1 MQNKISPKEKINF
14 DFFKELP
21 LDEVAK
27 CLGMYPSKGG
37 KYRSPL
43 HTDVNPSLTIQ
54 MDETKPYYNRWKDWS
69 FNECGGAIEL
79 VMASKF
85 KIAPTTYWANKSAYK
100 KQLFEAVHFLNDYFP
115 GGIEYTEEGKKDM
128 PKIPKI
134 PKEILEAIGLDN
146 NPFFDNKVASNRRI
160 SQDYGIDIKKVFSST
175 FDNTINMSMSERA
188 LIVLDKLKAYEKNCY
203 DYSLEVI
210 KNFPDLDEKAA
221 EVILSTAN
229 KWIEKVQPYIK
240 EVSDY
245 YFDMAEIE
253 YPAIDFEEEAD
264 KLFGEIEKEEELENN
279 TENSKT
285 DKNFDYEMEM

>member
-85 KIAPTTYWANKSAYK
+85 KIAPTTYWADKSAYK

-160 SQDYGIDIKKVFSST
+160 SQDYGIDIKKVFPNT

-188 LIVLDKLKAYEKNCY
+188 VIVLDKLKAYEKNCY
-203 DYSLEVI
+203 DYSLEII
-210 KNFPDLDEKAA
+210 KNFPDLDEKAT

-253 YPAIDFEEEAD
+253 YPVIDFEEEAD
-264 KLFGEIEKEEELENN
+264 KLFGSIDKECELQDS
-279 TENSKT
+279 TENEK
-285 DKNFDYEMEM
+285 DKNLDYEMEM

>member
-85 KIAPTTYWANKSAYK
+85 KIAPTTYWADKSAYK

-175 FDNTINMSMSERA
+175 FDNTINMFMSERA

-210 KNFPDLDEKAA
+210 KNFPDLDEKAT

-245 YFDMAEIE
+245 YFDMADIE
-253 YPAIDFEEEAD
+253 YPVIDFEEEAD
-264 KLFGEIEKEEELENN
+264 KLFGSIDKECELQDS
-279 TENSKT
+279 TENEK
-285 DKNFDYEMEM
+285 DKNLDYEMEM

>member
-85 KIAPTTYWANKSAYK
+85 KIAPTTYWADKSAYK

-175 FDNTINMSMSERA
+175 FDNTINMFMSERA

-210 KNFPDLDEKAA
+210 KNFPDLDEKAT

-253 YPAIDFEEEAD
+253 YPVIDFEEEAD
-264 KLFGEIEKEEELENN
+264 KLFGSIDKECELQDS
-279 TENSKT
+279 TENEK
-285 DKNFDYEMEM
+285 DKILDYEMEM

>member
-85 KIAPTTYWANKSAYK
+85 KIAPTTYWADKSAYK

-115 GGIEYTEEGKKDM
+115 GGIEYTEEEKKDM

-160 SQDYGIDIKKVFSST
+160 SQDYGIDIKKVFPST

-253 YPAIDFEEEAD
+253 YPVIDFEEEAD
-264 KLFGEIEKEEELENN
+264 KLFGSIDKECELQDS
-279 TENSKT
+279 TENEK
-285 DKNFDYEMEM
+285 DKNLDYEMEM

>member
-1 MQNKISPKEKINF
+1 MQNKIFPKEKINF

-85 KIAPTTYWANKSAYK
+85 KIAPTTYWADKSAYK

-175 FDNTINMSMSERA
+175 FDNTINMFMSERA

-210 KNFPDLDEKAA
+210 KNFPDLDEKATEA
-221 EVILSTAN
+221 ILSTAN

-253 YPAIDFEEEAD
+253 YPVIDFEEEAD
-264 KLFGEIEKEEELENN
+264 KLFGSIDKECELQDS
-279 TENSKT
+279 TENEK
-285 DKNFDYEMEM
+285 DKNLDYEMEM

>member
-85 KIAPTTYWANKSAYK
+85 KIAPTTYWADKSAYK

-175 FDNTINMSMSERA
+175 FDNTINMFMSERA

-210 KNFPDLDEKAA
+210 KNFPDLDEKAI

-253 YPAIDFEEEAD
+253 YPVIDFEEEAD
-264 KLFGEIEKEEELENN
+264 KLFGSIDKECELQDS
-279 TENSKT
+279 TENEK
-285 DKNFDYEMEM
+285 DKNLDYEMEM

>member
-85 KIAPTTYWANKSAYK
+85 KIAPTTYWADKSAYK

-175 FDNTINMSMSERA
+175 FDNTINMFMSERA

-210 KNFPDLDEKAA
+210 KNFPDLDEKATD
-221 EVILSTAN
+221 VILSTAN

-253 YPAIDFEEEAD
+253 YPVIDFEEEAD
-264 KLFGEIEKEEELENN
+264 KLFGSIDKECELQDS
-279 TENSKT
+279 TENEK
-285 DKNFDYEMEM
+285 DKNLDYEMEM

>member
-54 MDETKPYYNRWKDWS
+54 LDETKPYYNRWKDWS

-85 KIAPTTYWANKSAYK
+85 KIAPTTYWADKSAYK

-175 FDNTINMSMSERA
+175 FDNTINMFMSERA

-210 KNFPDLDEKAA
+210 KNFPDLDEKAT

-253 YPAIDFEEEAD
+253 YPVIDFEEEAD
-264 KLFGEIEKEEELENN
+264 KLFGSIDKECELQDSTENEKDKNLDYEIE
-279 TENSKT
+279 
-285 DKNFDYEMEM
+285 M

>member
-85 KIAPTTYWANKSAYK
+85 KIAPTTYWADKSAYK
-100 KQLFEAVHFLNDYFP
+100 KQLFEAIHFLNDYFP

-146 NPFFDNKVASNRRI
+146 NPFFDNKVASNKRI

-175 FDNTINMSMSERA
+175 FDNTINMFMSERA

-210 KNFPDLDEKAA
+210 KNFPDLDEKAT

-253 YPAIDFEEEAD
+253 YPVIDFEEEAD
-264 KLFGEIEKEEELENN
+264 KLFGSIDKECELQDS
-279 TENSKT
+279 TENEK
-285 DKNFDYEMEM
+285 DKNLDYEMEM

>member
-54 MDETKPYYNRWKDWS
+54 MDETKPYYNRWKDWP

-85 KIAPTTYWANKSAYK
+85 KIAPTTYWADKSAYK

-146 NPFFDNKVASNRRI
+146 NPFFDNKVASNKRI

-175 FDNTINMSMSERA
+175 FDNTINMFMSERA

-210 KNFPDLDEKAA
+210 KNFPDLDEKAT

-253 YPAIDFEEEAD
+253 YPVIDFEEEAD
-264 KLFGEIEKEEELENN
+264 KLFGSIDKECELQDS
-279 TENSKT
+279 TENEK
-285 DKNFDYEMEM
+285 DKNLDYEMEM

>member
-85 KIAPTTYWANKSAYK
+85 KIAPTTYWADKSAYK

-175 FDNTINMSMSERA
+175 FDNTINMFMSERA

-210 KNFPDLDEKAA
+210 KNFPDLDEKAT

-253 YPAIDFEEEAD
+253 YPVIDFEEEAD
-264 KLFGEIEKEEELENN
+264 KLFGSIDKECELQDS
-279 TENSKT
+279 TENEK
-285 DKNFDYEMEM
+285 DKNLDYEMEM

>member
-1 MQNKISPKEKINF
+1 MQNKIFPKEKINF

-85 KIAPTTYWANKSAYK
+85 KIAPTTYWADKSAYK

-146 NPFFDNKVASNRRI
+146 NPFFDNKVASNKRI

-175 FDNTINMSMSERA
+175 FDNTINMFMSERA

-210 KNFPDLDEKAA
+210 KNFPDLDEKAT

-253 YPAIDFEEEAD
+253 YPVIDFEEEAD
-264 KLFGEIEKEEELENN
+264 KLFGSIDKECELQDS
-279 TENSKT
+279 TENEK
-285 DKNFDYEMEM
+285 DKNLDYEMEM

>member
-85 KIAPTTYWANKSAYK
+85 KIAPTTYWTNKSAYK

>member
-85 KIAPTTYWANKSAYK
+85 KIAPTTYWADKSAYK

-175 FDNTINMSMSERA
+175 FDNTINMFMSERA

-210 KNFPDLDEKAA
+210 KNFPDLDEKAT

-229 KWIEKVQPYIK
+229 KWIEKIQPYIK

-253 YPAIDFEEEAD
+253 YPVIDFEEEAD
-264 KLFGEIEKEEELENN
+264 KLFGSIDKECELQDS
-279 TENSKT
+279 TENEK
-285 DKNFDYEMEM
+285 DKNLDYEMEM

>member
-85 KIAPTTYWANKSAYK
+85 KIAPTTYWADKSAYK

-146 NPFFDNKVASNRRI
+146 NPFFDNKVVSNRRI

-175 FDNTINMSMSERA
+175 FDNTINMFMSERA

-210 KNFPDLDEKAA
+210 KNFPDLDEKAT

-253 YPAIDFEEEAD
+253 YPVIDFEEEAD
-264 KLFGEIEKEEELENN
+264 KLFGSIDKECELQDS
-279 TENSKT
+279 TENEK
-285 DKNFDYEMEM
+285 DKNLDYEMEM

>member
-85 KIAPTTYWANKSAYK
+85 KIAPTTYWADKSAYK

-146 NPFFDNKVASNRRI
+146 NPFFDNKVASNKRI

-175 FDNTINMSMSERA
+175 FDNTINMFMSERA

-210 KNFPDLDEKAA
+210 KNFPDLDEKAT

-253 YPAIDFEEEAD
+253 YPVIDFEEEAD
-264 KLFGEIEKEEELENN
+264 KLFGSIDKECELQDS
-279 TENSKT
+279 TENEK
-285 DKNFDYEMEM
+285 DKNLDYEMEM

>member
-85 KIAPTTYWANKSAYK
+85 KIAPTTYWANKSVYK

-253 YPAIDFEEEAD
+253 YPVIDFEEEAD
-264 KLFGEIEKEEELENN
+264 KLFGSIDKECELQDS
-279 TENSKT
+279 TENEK
-285 DKNFDYEMEM
+285 DKNLDYEMEM

>member
-43 HTDVNPSLTIQ
+43 HADVNPSLTIQ

-85 KIAPTTYWANKSAYK
+85 KIAPTTYWADKSAYK

-175 FDNTINMSMSERA
+175 FDNTINMFMSERA

-210 KNFPDLDEKAA
+210 KNFPDLDEKAT

-253 YPAIDFEEEAD
+253 YPVIDFEEEAD
-264 KLFGEIEKEEELENN
+264 KLFGSIDKECELQDS
-279 TENSKT
+279 TENEK
-285 DKNFDYEMEM
+285 DKNLDYEMEM

>member
-69 FNECGGAIEL
+69 FNECGGAMEL

-85 KIAPTTYWANKSAYK
+85 KIAPTTYWADKSAYK

-175 FDNTINMSMSERA
+175 FDNTINMFMSERA

-210 KNFPDLDEKAA
+210 KNFPDLDEKAT

-253 YPAIDFEEEAD
+253 YPVIDFEEEAD
-264 KLFGEIEKEEELENN
+264 KLFGSIDKECELQDS
-279 TENSKT
+279 TENEK
-285 DKNFDYEMEM
+285 DKNLDYEMEM

>member
-85 KIAPTTYWANKSAYK
+85 KIAPTTYWADKSAYK

-160 SQDYGIDIKKVFSST
+160 SQDYGIDIKKVFPST

-253 YPAIDFEEEAD
+253 YPVIDFEEEAD
-264 KLFGEIEKEEELENN
+264 KLFGNIDKECELQDS
-279 TENSKT
+279 TENEK
-285 DKNFDYEMEM
+285 DKNLDYEMEM

>member
-85 KIAPTTYWANKSAYK
+85 KIAPTTYWADKSAYK
-100 KQLFEAVHFLNDYFP
+100 KQLFESVHFLNDYFP

-146 NPFFDNKVASNRRI
+146 NPFFDNKVASNKRI

-175 FDNTINMSMSERA
+175 FDNTINMFMSERA

-210 KNFPDLDEKAA
+210 KNFPDLDEKAT

-253 YPAIDFEEEAD
+253 YPVIDFEEEAD
-264 KLFGEIEKEEELENN
+264 KLFGSIDKECELQDS
-279 TENSKT
+279 TENEK
-285 DKNFDYEMEM
+285 DKNLDYEMEM

>member
-85 KIAPTTYWANKSAYK
+85 KIAPTTYWADKSAYK

-115 GGIEYTEEGKKDM
+115 GGIEYIEEGKKDM

-160 SQDYGIDIKKVFSST
+160 SQDYGIDIKKVFPTT

-188 LIVLDKLKAYEKNCY
+188 VIVLDKLKAYEKNCY
-203 DYSLEVI
+203 DYSLEII

-264 KLFGEIEKEEELENN
+264 KLFGEIEKEDELENN

>member
-85 KIAPTTYWANKSAYK
+85 KIAPTTYWADKSAYK

-175 FDNTINMSMSERA
+175 FDNTINMFMSERA

-210 KNFPDLDEKAA
+210 KNFPDLDEKTT

-253 YPAIDFEEEAD
+253 YPVIDFEEEAD
-264 KLFGEIEKEEELENN
+264 KLFGSIDKECELQDS
-279 TENSKT
+279 TENEK
-285 DKNFDYEMEM
+285 DKNLDYEMEM

>member
-1 MQNKISPKEKINF
+1 MQNKISPKERINF

-43 HTDVNPSLTIQ
+43 HTDTNPSLTIQ
-54 MDETKPYYNRWKDWS
+54 MDEAKPYFNKWRDWS
-69 FNECGGAIEL
+69 FNEGGGPVEL

-85 KIAPTTYWANKSAYK
+85 KISPSEYWANKHTYK
-100 KQLFEAVHFLNDYFP
+100 DKMLEAVHFLNDYFP
-115 GGIEYTEEGKKDM
+115 GGIEYEEGKRNM

-134 PKEILEAIGLDN
+134 PKEILEAIGLDS
-146 NPFFDNKVASNRRI
+146 NPFFDNKVATNRRI
-160 SQDYGIDIKKVFSST
+160 SQNYSINVKKVFSST

-188 LIVLDKLKAYEKNCY
+188 LIVLDKLKAYEKDCY

-221 EVILSTAN
+221 NVILSTAN

-264 KLFGEIEKEEELENN
+264 RLFGEIEKEDELENN
-279 TENSKT
+279 TENSKA
-285 DKNFDYEMEM
+285 DKNFDYEMEI

>member
-54 MDETKPYYNRWKDWS
+54 LDETKPYYNRWKDWS

-175 FDNTINMSMSERA
+175 FDNTINMFMSERA

-210 KNFPDLDEKAA
+210 KNFPDLDEKAT

-253 YPAIDFEEEAD
+253 YPVIDFEEEAD
-264 KLFGEIEKEEELENN
+264 KLFGSIDKECELQDS
-279 TENSKT
+279 TENEK
-285 DKNFDYEMEM
+285 DKNLDYEMEM

>member
-54 MDETKPYYNRWKDWS
+54 LDETKPYYNRWKDWS

-85 KIAPTTYWANKSAYK
+85 KIAPTTYWADKSAYK

-175 FDNTINMSMSERA
+175 FDNTINMFMSERA

-210 KNFPDLDEKAA
+210 KNFPDLDEKAT

-253 YPAIDFEEEAD
+253 YPVIDFEEEAD
-264 KLFGEIEKEEELENN
+264 KLFGIIDKECELQDS
-279 TENSKT
+279 TENEK
-285 DKNFDYEMEM
+285 DKNLDYEMEM

>member
-175 FDNTINMSMSERA
+175 FDNTINMFMSERA

-253 YPAIDFEEEAD
+253 YPVIDFEEEAD
-264 KLFGEIEKEEELENN
+264 KLFGSIDKECELQDSTDNEK
-279 TENSKT
+279 
-285 DKNFDYEMEM
+285 DKNLDYEMEM

>member
-175 FDNTINMSMSERA
+175 FDNTINMFMSERA

-203 DYSLEVI
+203 NYSLEVI

-253 YPAIDFEEEAD
+253 YPVIDFEEEAD
-264 KLFGEIEKEEELENN
+264 KLFGSIDKECELQDSTDNEK
-279 TENSKT
+279 
-285 DKNFDYEMEM
+285 DKNLDYEMEM

>member
-85 KIAPTTYWANKSAYK
+85 KIAPTTYWADKSAYK

-175 FDNTINMSMSERA
+175 FDNTINMFMSERA

-210 KNFPDLDEKAA
+210 KNFPDLDEKAT

-253 YPAIDFEEEAD
+253 YPVIDFEEEAD
-264 KLFGEIEKEEELENN
+264 KLFGSIDKECELQDS
-279 TENSKT
+279 TENEK
-285 DKNFDYEMEM
+285 DKNLDYETEM

>member
-85 KIAPTTYWANKSAYK
+85 KIAPTTYWADKSAYK
-100 KQLFEAVHFLNDYFP
+100 KQLFEAVNFLNDYFP

-175 FDNTINMSMSERA
+175 FDNTINMFMSERA

-210 KNFPDLDEKAA
+210 KNFPDLDEKAT

-253 YPAIDFEEEAD
+253 YPVIDFEEEAD
-264 KLFGEIEKEEELENN
+264 KLFGSIDKECELQDS
-279 TENSKT
+279 TENEK
-285 DKNFDYEMEM
+285 DKNLDYEMEM

>member
-85 KIAPTTYWANKSAYK
+85 KIAPTTYWADKSAYK

-160 SQDYGIDIKKVFSST
+160 SQDYGIDIKKAFPST

-253 YPAIDFEEEAD
+253 YPVIDFEEEAD
-264 KLFGEIEKEEELENN
+264 KLFGNIDKECELQDS
-279 TENSKT
+279 TENEK
-285 DKNFDYEMEM
+285 DKNLDYEMEM

>member
-1 MQNKISPKEKINF
+1 MKNKISPKEKINF

-85 KIAPTTYWANKSAYK
+85 KIAPTTYWADKSAYK

-175 FDNTINMSMSERA
+175 FDNTINMFMSERA

-210 KNFPDLDEKAA
+210 KNFPDLDEKAT

-253 YPAIDFEEEAD
+253 YPVIDFEEEAD
-264 KLFGEIEKEEELENN
+264 KLFGSIDKECELQDS
-279 TENSKT
+279 TENEK
-285 DKNFDYEMEM
+285 DKNLDYEMEM

>member
-54 MDETKPYYNRWKDWS
+54 LDETKPYYNRWKDWS

-85 KIAPTTYWANKSAYK
+85 KIAPTTYWADKSAYK

-175 FDNTINMSMSERA
+175 FDNTINMFMSERA
-188 LIVLDKLKAYEKNCY
+188 LIVLDKLKAYENNCY

-210 KNFPDLDEKAA
+210 KNFPDLDEKAT

-253 YPAIDFEEEAD
+253 YPVIDFEEEAD
-264 KLFGEIEKEEELENN
+264 KLFGSIDKECELQDS
-279 TENSKT
+279 TENEK
-285 DKNFDYEMEM
+285 DKNLDYEMEM

>member
-85 KIAPTTYWANKSAYK
+85 KIAPTTYWADKSAYK

-175 FDNTINMSMSERA
+175 FDNTINMFMSERA

-210 KNFPDLDEKAA
+210 KNFPDLDEKAT

-253 YPAIDFEEEAD
+253 YPVIDFEEEAD
-264 KLFGEIEKEEELENN
+264 KLFGNIDKECELQDS
-279 TENSKT
+279 TENEK
-285 DKNFDYEMEM
+285 DKNLDYEMEM

>member
-54 MDETKPYYNRWKDWS
+54 LDETKPYYNRWKDWS

-85 KIAPTTYWANKSAYK
+85 KIAPTTYWADKSAYK

-175 FDNTINMSMSERA
+175 FDNTINMFMSERA

-210 KNFPDLDEKAA
+210 KNFPDLDEKAT

-253 YPAIDFEEEAD
+253 YPVIDFEEEAD
-264 KLFGEIEKEEELENN
+264 KLFGSIDKECELQDS
-279 TENSKT
+279 TENEK
-285 DKNFDYEMEM
+285 DKNLDYEMEM

>member
-85 KIAPTTYWANKSAYK
+85 KIAPTTYWADKSAYK

-115 GGIEYTEEGKKDM
+115 GGIEYTEEEKKDM

-175 FDNTINMSMSERA
+175 FDNTINMFMSERA

-210 KNFPDLDEKAA
+210 KNFPDLDEKAT

-253 YPAIDFEEEAD
+253 YPVIDFEEEAD
-264 KLFGEIEKEEELENN
+264 KLFGSIDKECELQDS
-279 TENSKT
+279 TENEK
-285 DKNFDYEMEM
+285 DKNLDYEMEM